1 MKPAQLLLASFAL
14 LAAAALAG
22 ALGGTL
28 VKSGA
33 PATPPPALAGPA
45 PDADLG
51 RELARL
57 ADEVE
62 RLRDEVAFLR
72 EPPAREPAV
81 ATAAPASV
89 AAGPDLPLAEKQ
101 AILRVIEEDRAA
113 REARAAEE
121 RAAAELEQLLAR
133 AHRTAERFGLDGAQ
147 EKSLAD
153 VYAAERARL
162 EQLRSELRGPE
173 VDRERARELYEQ
185 HRAWRDREFVAR
197 FGEELGPQ
205 LATADRRRR
214 QRPAEDGEGGGGP
227 PAAGDD
233 G

>member
-1 MKPAQLLLASFAL
+1 MKPAQLLLSSFAL

-22 ALGGTL
+22 ALGGMLATR
-28 VKSGA
+28 GA
-33 PATPPPALAGPA
+33 PAAPQPVVAGPA
-45 PDADLG
+45 PDAELE

-57 ADEVE
+57 ADDVE
-62 RLRDEVAFLR
+62 RLRDELAFLR
-72 EPPAREPAV
+72 EPPAREPVV
-81 ATAAPASV
+81 ANAAPASA
-89 AAGPDLPLAEKQ
+89 AAGPDLALPEKQ

-113 REARAAEE
+113 REARAVEE

-162 EQLRSELRGPE
+162 EQMRTELRGPD
-173 VDRERARELYEQ
+173 VDRERARVLYEQ
-185 HRAWRDREFVAR
+185 HRAWRDGEFVAR

-205 LATADRRRR
+205 LAAADRQRRRR
-214 QRPAEDGEGGGGP
+214 PADGDEGGGP
-227 PAAGDD
+227 PTAGND